1 MMKRRA
7 IAQNLQEVSALC
19 LGTLNFGAGLEPA
32 ACHAMLDLFTSRGG
46 NFVDTAH
53 VYSNWLEGEASRSE
67 KILGCWLEHRDRK
80 GVVIAT
86 KGGHFDFSASQIS
99 RVVPAEI
106 VRDIR
111 ESLEY
116 LRTDYIDLFFLHRD
130 NEALPVSA
138 LMDCLNEQIQA
149 GTIRHIG
156 CSNWRLPRLMEAQ
169 KYALKNG
176 LQPFVCNQL
185 MWSMAKINLHAI
197 PPDYACMDTSFFQYH
212 KAHAL
217 PAMCYTSQAKGYF
230 ARRCAGESLPK
241 SVTDIYHNN
250 RNDRIYEQLLIS
262 SAITGKSV
270 TELAL
275 QYFSVQPF
283 PAFPIV
289 SCDTEE
295 QLLECMNAFMDGVA
309 MDGVLD
315 MEEEFK

>member
-7 IAQNLQEVSALC
+7 IAQDLQEVSALC

-32 ACHAMLDLFTSRGG
+32 ACNAMLDLFASKGG

-53 VYSNWLEGEASRSE
+53 VYSNWLEGEKSRSE
-67 KILGCWLEHRDRK
+67 KILGRWLEHRDRK
-80 GVVIAT
+80 SVVIAT
-86 KGGHFDFSASQIS
+86 KGGHFDFSAPQIS
-99 RVVPAEI
+99 RVVPSEI

-138 LMDCLNEQIQA
+138 LMDCLNEQIHA
-149 GTIRHIG
+149 GTIRQIG
-156 CSNWRLPRLMEAQ
+156 CSNWRLPRLREAQ
-169 KYALKNG
+169 AYAAAKG
-176 LQPFVCNQL
+176 LRPFVCNQL
-185 MWSMAKINLHAI
+185 MWSMAKINPAAI
-197 PPDYACMDTSFFQYH
+197 PADYTYMDQAFYQYH

-230 ARRCAGESLPK
+230 ARRLAGESLPE
-241 SVTDIYHNN
+241 SVTEVYGNS
-250 RNDRIYEQLLIS
+250 RNDRIYEQLLTA
-262 SAITGKSV
+262 SASTGKSL

-275 QYFSVQPF
+275 QYFSLQPF

-289 SCDTEE
+289 SCDTQK
-295 QLLECMNAFMDGVA
+295 QLLECMDAFMDGVST
-309 MDGVLD
+309 DGVLK
-315 MEEEFK
+315 MEDELS